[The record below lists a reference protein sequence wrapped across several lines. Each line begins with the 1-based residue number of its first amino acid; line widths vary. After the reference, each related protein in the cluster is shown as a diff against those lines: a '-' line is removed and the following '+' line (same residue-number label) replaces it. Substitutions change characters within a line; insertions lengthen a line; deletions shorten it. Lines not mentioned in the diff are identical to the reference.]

1 MTDFA
6 DFQAQIKEWA
16 NRGDWSDP
24 LTVSYIRMAEQKFN
38 QDLRVDRMV
47 KESTITSTSRCATL
61 PDDWLSMNL
70 VSIASSRAA
79 NGWLPIR
86 YKSNDE
92 IFNLTDRNAFLY
104 YTIVGRNIN
113 FGGTPVPVDGTPFQI
128 FYYGEV
134 PIFSDTVSSWLYRK
148 YPSLYLFASL
158 MHADL
163 HAVGEENQALAL
175 KTQVDEAISKL
186 NAQHL
191 FAKSSGSR
199 LTRTRARSFG

>member
-6 DFQAQIKEWA
+6 DFKAQIRDWA
-16 NRGDWSDP
+16 NRGDWDDN
-24 LTVSYIRMAEQKFN
+24 LTTSYIRMAEQKFN
-38 QDLRVDRMV
+38 QDLRIDRMI
-47 KESTITSTSRCATL
+47 KSSEITSTNRCAIL

-70 VSIASSRAA
+70 VSISSPNAA

-92 IFNLTDRNAFLY
+92 MFNLTDRSAYLY
-104 YTIVGRNIN
+104 YTIVGRAIS
-113 FGGTPVPVDGTPFQI
+113 FGGTPVPVDGTRFQI

-134 PIFSDTVSSWLYRK
+134 PVFSDTIPSWVYTK
-148 YPSLYLFASL
+148 YPNLYLFAGL
-158 MHADL
+158 MHANL

-175 KTQVDEAISKL
+175 KAQVDDAIGKL

-191 FAKSSGSR
+191 FARASGSR
-199 LTRTRARSFG
+199 ITRTMTRSFG